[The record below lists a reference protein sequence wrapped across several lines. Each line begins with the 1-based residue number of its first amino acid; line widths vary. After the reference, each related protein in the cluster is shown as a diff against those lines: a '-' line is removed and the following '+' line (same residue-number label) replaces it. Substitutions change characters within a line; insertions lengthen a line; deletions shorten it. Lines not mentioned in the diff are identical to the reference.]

1 VFFAHFATFA
11 VGVKTATAKY
21 AKIAK
26 KSLEDP
32 HHARPCRRCVLHGL
46 ELMAHHPRQ
55 AILASLPTREL
66 PPATQRI
73 A

>member
-32 HHARPCRRCVLHGL
+32 
-46 ELMAHHPRQ
+46 
-55 AILASLPTREL
+55 ITRGR
-66 PPATQRI
+66 AVVVCYTGWN
-73 A
+73 